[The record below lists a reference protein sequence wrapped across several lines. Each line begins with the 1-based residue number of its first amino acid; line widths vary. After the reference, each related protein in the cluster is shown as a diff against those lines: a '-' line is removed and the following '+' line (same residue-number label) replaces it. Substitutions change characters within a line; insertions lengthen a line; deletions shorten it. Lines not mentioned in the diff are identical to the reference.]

1 MTLLT
6 LSARCLSPPQVK
18 PPRLDGG
25 KTGLFA
31 TRTPHRPNNLGLS
44 LVRLDSVKGD
54 TLHLSG
60 VDLVDGTPTLTLTL
74 ALTLTL
80 TLTVTV
86 TP

>member
-1 MTLLT
+1 MWLLWVFDKNVGTMTK
-6 LSARCLSPPQVK
+6 SKVK

-60 VDLVDGTPTLTLTL
+60 VDLVDGTPPPSTSNQSDPL
-74 ALTLTL
+74 
-80 TLTVTV
+80 
-86 TP
+86 PQPSP

>member
-1 MTLLT
+1 MWLLWVFDKNVGTMTK
-6 LSARCLSPPQVK
+6 SKVK

-60 VDLVDGTPTLTLTL
+60 VDLVDGTPPSSTSNQSDPL
-74 ALTLTL
+74 
-80 TLTVTV
+80 
-86 TP
+86 PQPSP

>member
-1 MTLLT
+1 M
-6 LSARCLSPPQVK
+6 K
-18 PPRLDGG
+18 PPRLDGA

-60 VDLVDGTPTLTLTL
+60 VDLVDGTPTRHAEPLS
-74 ALTLTL
+74 
-80 TLTVTV
+80 
-86 TP
+86 